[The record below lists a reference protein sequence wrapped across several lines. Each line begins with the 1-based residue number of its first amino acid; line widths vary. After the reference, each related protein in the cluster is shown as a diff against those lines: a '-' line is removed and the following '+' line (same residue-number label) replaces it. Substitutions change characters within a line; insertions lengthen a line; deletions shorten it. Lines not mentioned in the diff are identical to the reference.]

1 MSKWHTYVDLTQVVR
16 ELVMK
21 QLIFN
26 PNTQGPD
33 DASFTG
39 YIRNIIS
46 NNALSTSF
54 GSLTVI
60 LVPYVGHP
68 IYEASLMVAALGEIE
83 GGGRPKVLGV

>member
-39 YIRNIIS
+39 YIGNIIS

-68 IYEASLMVAALGEIE
+68 VYDMTSMV
-83 GGGRPKVLGV
+83 VQFNSV